1 MSDSPYE
8 ALSMRLGFP
17 DSAHLRKILELLLTQ
32 KEASVAA
39 SLPGGPGDVAQKLG
53 IPQDRAK
60 DILEGLW
67 QKGAA
72 FPKNFQKR
80 DTYRFA
86 RDLIQLHDATL
97 ASKHFD
103 LGKNR
108 EYTKAWHTFGMEEF
122 YVKMGNLLPQI
133 FSKPIWRVIPAWDAI
148 KDLEGVEPYENI
160 RTMVDAQDALAVVP
174 CSCRV
179 VKSGVD
185 EPCRFTDEQGT
196 WHCVQFAKGAN
207 YVTARDSGKVL
218 TKEEAFDL
226 MQKAAKD
233 GLMHMGPNTKDL
245 NPNTICNCCEDCCE
259 FFGFYKVGNV
269 PPEALTAKSRFR
281 AYVNEASC
289 KGCQDCI
296 DRCAFGAIELIRP
309 QGSKKYKASVDE
321 EKCFGCGVCLVGC
334 TYDAMRFKPIM
345 PSDELA
351 FMD

>member
-1 MSDSPYE
+1 
-8 ALSMRLGFP
+8 
-17 DSAHLRKILELLLTQ
+17 
-32 KEASVAA
+32 
-39 SLPGGPGDVAQKLG
+39 
-53 IPQDRAK
+53 
-60 DILEGLW
+60 
-67 QKGAA
+67 
-72 FPKNFQKR
+72 
-80 DTYRFA
+80 
-86 RDLIQLHDATL
+86 
-97 ASKHFD
+97 
-103 LGKNR
+103 
-108 EYTKAWHTFGMEEF
+108 
-122 YVKMGNLLPQI
+122 
-133 FSKPIWRVIPAWDAI
+133 
-148 KDLEGVEPYENI
+148 
-160 RTMVDAQDALAVVP
+160 
-174 CSCRV
+174 V
-179 VKSGVD
+179 VKQGVD

-259 FFGFYKVGNV
+259 FFGFYKVGHV
-269 PPEALTAKSRFR
+269 TPEALTAKSRFR
-281 AYVNEASC
+281 AYVNVANC

-334 TYDAMRFKPIM
+334 AYDAMRFKPIM
-345 PSDELA
+345 PAEALA